1 MDGYPLTPPVAGRF
15 SAGVQVSPP
24 KQWPCRKAH
33 PPRAGNL
40 AALITEICQT
50 NFRGEADSEPGGERE
65 TAHHFLG
72 YELKFTRV
80 VVTQQHPEAKH
91 SREQVDRRLRQ
102 TRHRAP
108 AALLRQLPYCAS
120 AHPSF
125 LGSLPQ
131 ARTPFSKTQMS

>member
-24 KQWPCRKAH
+24 KRWPCRKAH

-50 NFRGEADSEPGGERE
+50 NFRVEADSEPGGERE

-80 VVTQQHPEAKH
+80 VFAQQHPEAKDSNWR
-91 SREQVDRRLRQ
+91 SRQNVERD
-102 TRHRAP
+102 A
-108 AALLRQLPYCAS
+108 
-120 AHPSF
+120 
-125 LGSLPQ
+125 
-131 ARTPFSKTQMS
+131 